1 MKSVPC
7 IVALL
12 VLVGGV
18 GVSRTAWASPLL
30 ECKAC
35 AVERKICRQ
44 AHSQQ
49 ACDSEF
55 AICMKHCQRK

>member
-1 MKSVPC
+1 MQC

-12 VLVGGV
+12 VLVAGV
-18 GVSRTAWASPLL
+18 GPTAWATPLL

-35 AVERKICRQ
+35 APERKICRQ

-55 AICMKHCQRK
+55 AICMKHCRRK